1 VATDLSSNVKFVNPK
16 VEATARRVRKVFA
29 SLPLLGYLGQDELR
43 DYSYHERLIF
53 QALQGIDQKVSNG
66 LLVPLETKDYPKVL
80 RYPDGKARVGIYIGS
95 FDPFQ
100 LTHLTIALKV
110 LASPRFLADVVIV
123 VPEGSLEPRKPQ
135 KTDYAFRFQIAKMQL
150 SGVFDPFVMPLDIG
164 AGADTIEIVRRFI
177 ALHTGMKL
185 ELTHILGSDALPTA
199 SNFIEKDLEIW
210 KKEALQ
216 SGVEYSH
223 SVYVV
228 RRQRRGNL
236 QPWLSHIRN
245 QGVPVYLDPRV
256 IGTPSSTTFR
266 KDRAIT
272 LILPTENI
280 REKLEVLFRYNMN
293 RPWSKDGL
301 PKP

>member
-1 VATDLSSNVKFVNPK
+1 MGTDLFLNSKFLNPK

-29 SLPLLGYLGQDELR
+29 SLPLLGYLGEDELL
-43 DYSYHERLIF
+43 DYGYYERLIF
-53 QALQGIDQKVSNG
+53 EALDGIDRKASQG
-66 LLVPLETKDYPKVL
+66 LLTPLDTKDYPKVV
-80 RYPDGKARVGIYIGS
+80 RYPGGVARVGIYIGS

-110 LASPRFLADVVIV
+110 LASMHCTADIV
-123 VPEGSLEPRKPQ
+123 VVVPQGSIDPQKPQ

-150 SGVFDPFVMPLDIG
+150 AGIFDPFIVPLDIG
-164 AGADTIEIVRRFI
+164 AGADTIEIIRRFI

-185 ELTHILGSDALPTA
+185 ELTHILGSDALETA
-199 SNFIEKDLEIW
+199 SNFIEADLSVW

-228 RRQRRGNL
+228 RRERKGIL
-236 QPWLSHIRN
+236 SPWLYHIRK
-245 QGVPVYLDPRV
+245 QGVPTYLDPSM
-256 IGTPSSTTFR
+256 IGTPSSTAFR

-272 LILPTENI
+272 LVLPTENI
-280 REKLEVLFRYNMN
+280 RERLEVLFRYNMN

-301 PKP
+301 TEV